1 MKRKKVKGKPSIQDD
16 DYLGL
21 EGIWEMTEE
30 DHIGRVILSNVLV
43 FILNRG
49 FRNVYHI
56 ITNIKKANERA
67 MLHEP

>member
-1 MKRKKVKGKPSIQDD
+1 
-16 DYLGL
+16 
-21 EGIWEMTEE
+21 MTEE

-43 FILNRG
+43 FVLNRG

-56 ITNIKKANERA
+56 ITNIKKANESA